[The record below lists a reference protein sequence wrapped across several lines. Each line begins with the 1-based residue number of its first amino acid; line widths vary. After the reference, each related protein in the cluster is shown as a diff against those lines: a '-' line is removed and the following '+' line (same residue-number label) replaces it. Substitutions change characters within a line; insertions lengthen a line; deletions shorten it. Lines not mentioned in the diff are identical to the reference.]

1 MWPPPKRWWKKVFCK
16 MLKKRLIP
24 CLFLKNGFL
33 VRSEGFSQHQLLGN
47 AIHQVERF
55 NAWEVD
61 ELIYIDI
68 SEDEHYDIRRDD
80 MKIKSESNVLN
91 ILEAISRSCFMPLTF
106 GGKIRTLQ
114 DIYDRI
120 SRGADKVT
128 INTQAILE
136 PSFIAESSMVF
147 GSQAIV
153 VSIDVKQMPDGAYEV
168 FYNHGRIATGMNP
181 VAWAKKAQE
190 YGAGEIFLNSIDRD
204 GKASGYDLSL
214 IRQVAQAV
222 SIPVIACGGV
232 GQFKHLAQGLNE
244 GMADAVAAGNIF
256 HFTELS
262 GKRARKELIK
272 AGVHV
277 RS

>member
-1 MWPPPKRWWKKVFCK
+1 

-68 SEDEHYDIRRDD
+68 SEDEHYDLRRDD
-80 MKIKSESNVLN
+80 MKVKSEGDILK
-91 ILEAISRSCFMPLTF
+91 ILEAVSKTCFMPLTF

-114 DIYDRI
+114 DVHDRI

-128 INTQAILE
+128 INTQAILN
-136 PSFIAESSMVF
+136 PGFITEGARSF

-153 VSIDVKQMPDGAYEV
+153 VSIDVQQKADGAYEV
-168 FYNHGRIATGMNP
+168 FYNHGRTPTGMSP
-181 VAWAKKAQE
+181 VEWAKKAEQ

-204 GKASGYDLSL
+204 GKAIGYDTAL
-214 IRQVAQAV
+214 IRQVAEAV

-232 GQFKHLAQGLNE
+232 GQFKHFAQGIQD

-277 RS
+277 RT